1 MWAGHYGLRRY
12 RLIVFPPGI
21 SPAARRFV
29 RLWWGWPMWGAVVWL
44 VVEIAAANVV
54 APGSAI
60 VCSTAEYLAAGAITF
75 MLAGGVRKQVRSL
88 QFVLFGEHLDPRS
101 AQLYAV
107 WKEVAVDLIAADELL
122 RCGKASPVEHEL
134 IWWQAYDRLEAR
146 QQGVNGDC
154 DGLAGF

>member
-1 MWAGHYGLRRY
+1 
-12 RLIVFPPGI
+12 
-21 SPAARRFV
+21 
-29 RLWWGWPMWGAVVWL
+29 MWGAVVWL

-60 VCSTAEYLAAGAITF
+60 VCSTAVYLAAGAITF
-75 MLAGGVRKQVRSL
+75 VFAGGVRKQVRSL

-107 WKEVAVDLIAADELL
+107 WKEATVALFAADELL

-146 QQGVNGDC
+146 QHGVKGGC